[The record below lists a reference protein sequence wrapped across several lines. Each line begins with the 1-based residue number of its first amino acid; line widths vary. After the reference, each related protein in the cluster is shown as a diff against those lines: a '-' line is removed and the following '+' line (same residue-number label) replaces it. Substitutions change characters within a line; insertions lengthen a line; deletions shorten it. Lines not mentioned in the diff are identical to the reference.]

1 MGKQSGISSTAARR
15 AAKPLCSMQNFVVFW
30 HTKLMGNKRG
40 NKKYAEYR
48 QGEKFQILTGGK
60 RMEIKMENIGTT
72 LVVKVAGEIDHHTAP
87 ELKDEI
93 DREINLRNIINL
105 VLDFDG
111 VSFMDSSGIGV
122 LIGRYK
128 QIQARGGRTMVI
140 RVRPQVDKIL
150 EISGLKKILDCSH

>member
-1 MGKQSGISSTAARR
+1 MD
-15 AAKPLCSMQNFVVFW
+15 
-30 HTKLMGNKRG
+30 
-40 NKKYAEYR
+40 
-48 QGEKFQILTGGK
+48 
-60 RMEIKMENIGTT
+60 IKMENIGTT

-150 EISGLKKILDCSH
+150 EISGLKKIVDCSH